1 MTTNKKVTIVIN
13 RNGMGHADEQLTSVL
28 IKNYLT
34 LLMEGDLPAYIC
46 LYAEGVKLAID
57 GSSVIEE
64 LRALEE
70 AGVNI
75 LICKTCLNFY
85 NALDKV
91 AAGTVATMVDI
102 MGAQTN
108 CDKVIVL

>member
-1 MTTNKKVTIVIN
+1 MATNKKVTIVIN

-70 AGVNI
+70 AGVEVRTAFEVSS
-75 LICKTCLNFY
+75 LKKGKKGFHKFTL
-85 NALDKV
+85 
-91 AAGTVATMVDI
+91 
-102 MGAQTN
+102 
-108 CDKVIVL
+108 